1 MRLNTGIPNSRY
13 ESQEREEY
21 DLLSY
26 KRVGVVDCSII
37 CLLSDGDREYACGV
51 CACVCVKGGGEGG
64 GVKRVQ

>member
-1 MRLNTGIPNSRY
+1 MNLNTGIPSSRY
-13 ESQEREEY
+13 ESQEREEC

-37 CLLSDGDREYACGV
+37 LLLSDGDREYACGV

-64 GVKRVQ
+64 G